1 MALGMG
7 IIPFDLLYTIDKY
20 PAPESKI
27 DATDFFSQGGGPIPN
42 CMVGLSRLG
51 VTTAVIA
58 AVGDD
63 PFGHAMIKGLQAER
77 VNTDYMIMK
86 KKSPTA
92 IATGYIEKGS
102 GRRTMVLY
110 RNIEVLPRD
119 IRTNTLPIPKIIH
132 LDGRDMSATMKLARW
147 AKKVGAIVSFDIG
160 SMRNDVSDVL
170 PSVDHLVVADQFA
183 FGFTK
188 TRTAKAAIEKLQKH
202 CRGTIVVTE
211 GLKGSTGLE
220 DGRHVH
226 QRAFKVK
233 NVDTTGAGDAY
244 HSGYLYGLL
253 RGWSLADRMEFGAA
267 VAALKCTRP
276 GGQSGLPTLNAAK
289 RFLAERKKNA

>member
-1 MALGMG
+1 MLALG

-27 DATDFFSQGGGPIPN
+27 DALNFFSQGGGPIPN

-51 VTTAVIA
+51 VSTAVIA

-63 PFGHAMIKGLQAER
+63 PFGHAMIKGLQDER
-77 VNTDYMIMK
+77 VNTDHMLIK
-86 KKSPTA
+86 NNKQTA

-119 IRTNTLPIPKIIH
+119 IKTNELPIPKIVH
-132 LDGRDMSATMKLARW
+132 LDGRDMPATMKLARW

-160 SMRNDVSDVL
+160 SMRNDVTELL
-170 PSVDHLVVADQFA
+170 PLVDHLVVADPFA

-188 TRTAKAAIEKLQKH
+188 TRTAKAAIEELQKYCH
-202 CRGTIVVTE
+202 GTIVVTE

-220 DGRHVH
+220 NGEYIH
-226 QRAFKVK
+226 QKAFKVK

-244 HSGYLYGLL
+244 HSGYLYSLLHGL
-253 RGWSLADRMEFGAA
+253 SLGRRMEFGAA

-276 GGQSGLPTLNAAK
+276 GGQSGLPTLNAIK
-289 RFLAERKKNA
+289 RFLRERTKNA